1 MNIKLIQIFSAAIG
15 ALILSACATPPSAT
29 YDTADMMAIKT
40 IAVAM
45 PKPTSYFAVSLS
57 GPIFVPIPGASL
69 AISAFSG
76 ALAGTLGRAATRA
89 NDEFNELVQQKLGDT
104 GLNRKFVDALEAV
117 LREQG
122 YAVKEVELG
131 RDGAPVLTWDKKNG
145 PLLTGGP
152 YLGADAL
159 LIAPV
164 QTGYLSKQLGHPYLR
179 FAKTE
184 VRIFKAD
191 TLKSIF
197 ADDLTHKTESAFQQ
211 GGIPYS
217 YNWYSAVKDDLPH
230 AIQGVNEAL
239 MNLVPQFKADLL
251 ASRGEAS
258 LAGAAGVKNTN

>member
-1 MNIKLIQIFSAAIG
+1 MKIKASQTFGTMIVSAM
-15 ALILSACATPPSAT
+15 LSACAAPPSVS
-29 YDTADMMAIKT
+29 YDMAGMAAIKT
-40 IAVAM
+40 IAVAT
-45 PKPTSYFAVSLS
+45 PQPTSYFAVSLS
-57 GPIFVPIPGASL
+57 GPIFIPVPGASL

-76 ALAGTLGRAATRA
+76 ALAGTLGRAATHG
-89 NDEFNELVQQKLGDT
+89 NDEFNDLVQQKLGDT
-104 GLNRKFVDALEAV
+104 GLNRKFVDALEAA
-117 LREQG
+117 LRAQG

-131 RDGAPVLTWDKKNG
+131 RDGAPELTWDKKNG

-164 QTGYLSKQLGHPYLR
+164 QTGYLSKQLGHSYVR

-191 TLKSIF
+191 TLKSVF
-197 ADDLTHKTESAFQQ
+197 ADDLMHKTESAFQQ

-217 YNWYSAVKDDLPH
+217 YNWYSAIKDDLPH

-239 MNLVPQFKADLL
+239 MDLVPQFKADLST
-251 ASRGEAS
+251 SRGEARTAS
-258 LAGAAGVKNTN
+258 AAGIKSTN

>member
-1 MNIKLIQIFSAAIG
+1 MKVKSINIFGAAIV
-15 ALILSACATPPSAT
+15 AMMLSACATPPSAT
-29 YDTADMMAIKT
+29 YDTADMVSIKT
-40 IAVAM
+40 IAVAI

-69 AISAFSG
+69 AMAAFSG
-76 ALAGTLGRAATRA
+76 ALAGTLGRAATHG
-89 NDEFNELVQQKLGDT
+89 NDEFNDLVQQKLGDT
-104 GLNRKFVDALEAV
+104 GLNRKFVDGLEAV

-122 YAVKEVELG
+122 YVVKEVELG
-131 RDGAPVLTWDKKNG
+131 RDGAPELTWDKKSG

-164 QTGYLSKQLGHPYLR
+164 QTGYLSKQLGHAYLR

-197 ADDLTHKTESAFQQ
+197 TDDLTHKTESAFQQ

-217 YNWYSAVKDDLPH
+217 YNWYSAIMDDLPR

-239 MNLVPQFKADLL
+239 MDLVPQFKADLL

-258 LAGAAGVKNTN
+258 AASTAGIKNTN